1 MELSQLRTFREVAEA
16 LSFTRAA
23 QKLNMTQSAVS
34 HQIKALERELGEPLF
49 IRAKS
54 GVKLSDAGQ
63 LALSYAERIIGEADA
78 LRERMRGD
86 DHEPRGRV
94 RAAAATQAFVHLFAR
109 LFESF
114 MRDHERVELS
124 FRTTVSTEQT
134 VADILNGA
142 ADVGFAS
149 LPVYSPA
156 LQVTELFEDELGL
169 VVSPRHKLAEAGG
182 EVSVADMRRA
192 RFILFEQGA
201 SIRRAT
207 DAFFKRVDLSPDL
220 ALESNDTYFI
230 KLMVEHGVGVS
241 LMPSWAVREEVE
253 AGRLA
258 WLRVAGHRLTRAV
271 AVIALGRFQPST
283 TRAFI
288 EYVLEHR
295 ESLQRAARPS

>member
-49 IRAKS
+49 IRAKR

-169 VVSPRHKLAEAGG
+169 VVAPRHKLAEAGG

-288 EYVLEHR
+288 EYILEHR